1 MSFWVKS
8 WWFRPFSRG
17 KKVGFVLKMGL
28 RETKTMDEVTLINIW
43 NAKRK
48 SIAQSQLVSVIMIA
62 TVVAL
67 VSTGQFANTTDEIRL
82 LALAAVASTGILSL
96 ISQLAIVREA
106 SMVVKDLA
114 KAKTNTGKII
124 AASGSYLQLTQVVM
138 VGFAI
143 ALFAVMAVAIY

>member
-1 MSFWVKS
+1 V
-8 WWFRPFSRG
+8 
-17 KKVGFVLKMGL
+17 
-28 RETKTMDEVTLINIW
+28 
-43 NAKRK
+43 
-48 SIAQSQLVSVIMIA
+48 
-62 TVVAL
+62 
-67 VSTGQFANTTDEIRL
+67 NTSDEIRL

>member
-1 MSFWVKS
+1 
-8 WWFRPFSRG
+8 
-17 KKVGFVLKMGL
+17 
-28 RETKTMDEVTLINIW
+28 
-43 NAKRK
+43 
-48 SIAQSQLVSVIMIA
+48 
-62 TVVAL
+62 
-67 VSTGQFANTTDEIRL
+67 L

>member
-1 MSFWVKS
+1 MKRVT
-8 WWFRPFSRG
+8 
-17 KKVGFVLKMGL
+17 LKM
-28 RETKTMDEVTLINIW
+28 DEATLVNIW

-48 SIAQSQLVSVIMIA
+48 GIAHSQIVSVIMIA

-67 VSTGQFANTTDEIRL
+67 VATGQFANTTDEIRL
-82 LALAAVASTGILSL
+82 LALTAVATTGILSL

-138 VGFAI
+138 VVFAI

>member
-1 MSFWVKS
+1 MKRVT
-8 WWFRPFSRG
+8 
-17 KKVGFVLKMGL
+17 LKM
-28 RETKTMDEVTLINIW
+28 DEATLVNIW

-48 SIAQSQLVSVIMIA
+48 GIAHSQIVSVIMIA

-67 VSTGQFANTTDEIRL
+67 VATGQFANTSDEIRL
-82 LALAAVASTGILSL
+82 LALTAVATTGILSL

-138 VGFAI
+138 VVFAI

>member
-1 MSFWVKS
+1 
-8 WWFRPFSRG
+8 
-17 KKVGFVLKMGL
+17 
-28 RETKTMDEVTLINIW
+28 MDEVTLINIW

-67 VSTGQFANTTDEIRL
+67 VATGQFANTTDEIRL
-82 LALAAVASTGILSL
+82 LALTAVATTGILSL
-96 ISQLAIVREA
+96 ISQLAIIREA

-114 KAKTNTGKII
+114 KAKSNTGKII

-138 VGFAI
+138 VVFAI
-143 ALFAVMAVAIY
+143 ALFAVIAVAIY

>member
-1 MSFWVKS
+1 
-8 WWFRPFSRG
+8 
-17 KKVGFVLKMGL
+17 
-28 RETKTMDEVTLINIW
+28 
-43 NAKRK
+43 
-48 SIAQSQLVSVIMIA
+48 
-62 TVVAL
+62 
-67 VSTGQFANTTDEIRL
+67 L
-82 LALAAVASTGILSL
+82 LALAAVATTGILSL

-143 ALFAVMAVAIY
+143 ALFAVMVVAIY

>member
-1 MSFWVKS
+1 
-8 WWFRPFSRG
+8 
-17 KKVGFVLKMGL
+17 
-28 RETKTMDEVTLINIW
+28 MDEATLVNIW

-48 SIAQSQLVSVIMIA
+48 SIAHSQIVSVIMIA

-67 VSTGQFANTTDEIRL
+67 VATGQFANTTDEIRL
-82 LALAAVASTGILSL
+82 LALTAVATTGILSL

>member
-1 MSFWVKS
+1 
-8 WWFRPFSRG
+8 
-17 KKVGFVLKMGL
+17 
-28 RETKTMDEVTLINIW
+28 MDEATLVNIW

-48 SIAQSQLVSVIMIA
+48 SIAHSQIVSVIMIA

-67 VSTGQFANTTDEIRL
+67 VATGQFANTTDEIRL
-82 LALAAVASTGILSL
+82 LALTAVATTGILSL

-124 AASGSYLQLTQVVM
+124 AASGTYLQLTQVVM
-138 VGFAI
+138 VVFSL
-143 ALFAVMAVAIY
+143 ALFAVMAIAIY

>member
-1 MSFWVKS
+1 
-8 WWFRPFSRG
+8 
-17 KKVGFVLKMGL
+17 
-28 RETKTMDEVTLINIW
+28 MDEATLINIW